1 MAVAWRG
8 AMSQVELLFERYG
21 PRYKLWVTLTVML
34 GLVALGMSITIVNVA
49 IPYIKGAF
57 GMSNSQV
64 QWLSTGFLAS
74 TTVSLLIAPWLVS
87 AVGQRA
93 TFMGLLV
100 VFIAASI
107 LGGLGQGMMALI
119 AARVIQGAMT
129 GLIRPVAMQ
138 ALFAAYP
145 PEGRGMAVAMYGMC
159 LGLPLTLA
167 TVIGGWLVENF
178 TWRYVFFITLPICV
192 AAAIM
197 GYFFLPSREQ
207 KGPRPPFDWAGVVL
221 LFTAVFALLA
231 ALSNGQ
237 RWGWGDPRIP
247 ELIGF
252 ALICGSVFM
261 AWQQRTA
268 HPLLDL
274 AIFRYRIFVVGTLAM
289 LLFGGS
295 FYGIMYLLPQFV
307 QSVLHY
313 SPVSA
318 GQIFLPSTAVLGV
331 LVPLVGWLSDRYP
344 PHWITLPGLAC
355 TVFSVWHM
363 AQMDWNTSFMYLAG
377 AMAVMS
383 VGMAAF
389 PPPTLSNAIAALPRH
404 LTGYGSGAINFAM
417 QLGGAL
423 GTAGLVILLD
433 RRTALHG
440 QHLNA
445 GINAGNSLA
454 REQLGDYARIAGH
467 LGVPDTQQQAMA
479 GYLLG
484 RLETVWA
491 SILAYQDGFWLLVGS
506 LLVVAIPSILL
517 SRWQRV

>member
-1 MAVAWRG
+1 
-8 AMSQVELLFERYG
+8 MSQVDLLFERYG

-57 GMSNSQV
+57 GMSASQV

-93 TFMGLLV
+93 TFMGLLL

-107 LGGLGQGMMALI
+107 LGGLGQGMAMLI

-178 TWRYVFFITLPICV
+178 TWRYVFFITLPIC
-192 AAAIM
+192 AAAVAM
-197 GYFFLPSREQ
+197 GYFFLPPREG
-207 KGPRPPFDWAGVVL
+207 KGPRPPFDWAGTIL
-221 LFTAVFALLA
+221 LFIAVFALLA

-237 RWGWGDPRIP
+237 RWGWYDPRIP
-247 ELIGF
+247 ELIGTS
-252 ALICGSVFM
+252 LLCGAIFVV
-261 AWQQRTA
+261 WQRRTA
-268 HPLLDL
+268 HPLIEL
-274 AIFRYRIFVVGTLAM
+274 AIFRYRIFMVGILAM

-318 GQIFLPSTAVLGV
+318 GMIFVPSTAVLGV

-355 TVFSVWHM
+355 TMIAVWHM
-363 AQMDWNTSFMYLAG
+363 AQMDWNTSFAFLAG
-377 AMAVMS
+377 NMAIMA

-389 PPPTLSNAIAALPRH
+389 PPPTLSNAIAALPRE
-404 LTGYGSGAINFAM
+404 LTGHGSGAINFVM

-445 GINAGNSLA
+445 GVTTDNTLA
-454 REQLGDYARIAGH
+454 REQLGQLAQLTGH
-467 LGVPDTQQQAMA
+467 LGVPDLHQSAMA
-479 GYLLG
+479 GYLMG
-484 RLETVWA
+484 RIETIWA

-517 SRWQRV
+517 SRWQRA